1 MSFLYRVSGLRIAS
15 DRRFALLA
23 GVPDDGGAPDVT
35 IRFAPVPEEEGRA
48 CGHFRIL
55 GPGRLDLA
63 IPDVVRVRIAGG
75 REMTVDMAPGAA
87 EGALQTYLFGP
98 AFAALLYQ
106 RGQIP
111 LHAGAVRLD
120 GEGAVAVAGHSRAG
134 KSTTT
139 RALMR
144 AGHALFCDDQLV
156 VDAATGLA
164 QAGFPALK
172 LWGGALA
179 HFGEEIGAR
188 AQVAQG
194 VDKYHVAAPGGF
206 DLSPARLRAV
216 CILAP
221 DAEIRAPSLSRM
233 PVPEAV
239 AALGMLAHHAYVADA
254 IGRRGDLFRFSAALA
269 GRVPVYLLS
278 RPDDLA
284 GLDLVIDRVREAG
297 RTRAV

>member
-1 MSFLYRVSGLRIAS
+1 MSFIYRVSGLRIAS
-15 DRRFALLA
+15 DRRFPLLA
-23 GVPDDGGAPDVT
+23 ATHDGAVPDVT
-35 IRFAPVPEEEGRA
+35 IRFAQVPLEDGRT

-55 GPGRLDLA
+55 GPGRVDLA
-63 IPDVVRVRIAGG
+63 IPGVLTARIAGG
-75 REMTVDMAPGAA
+75 CEMTVDVVPGAA

-111 LHAGAVRLD
+111 LHAGAVRID
-120 GEGAVAVAGHSRAG
+120 GDGAVAVAGHSRAG

-144 AGHALFCDDQLV
+144 AGHALLCDDQLV
-156 VDAATGLA
+156 VDAATGRA

-179 HFGEEIGAR
+179 HFGEDRGAGEP
-188 AQVAQG
+188 VVEG
-194 VDKYHVAAPGGF
+194 IDKYHVAASDGF
-206 DLSPARLRAV
+206 DLSPAMLRAV

-221 DAEIRAPSLSRM
+221 DADVQAPQLSRL
-233 PVPEAV
+233 PAPEAV
-239 AALGMLAHHAYVADA
+239 AALGMLAHHSYVADA
-254 IGRRGDLFRFSAALA
+254 IGRRGDLFRFTAALA
-269 GRVPVYLLS
+269 ARVPVFLLR

-284 GLDLVIDRVREAG
+284 GLDRVIDRVREAG
-297 RTRAV
+297 RTSAA